1 METKMTIDSD
11 NINNNEINATL
22 FIRLIRNHIYLIM
35 ILLIVT
41 YTLVFLW
48 SKNQDVIHESEINIS
63 TQTFDI
69 FDASLNTATLSSYNL
84 GNNEMYNKKIFFE
97 AYRDALFERE
107 NIIEALRV
115 FYSGKNIKFTNDSL
129 LAESRFILKGMKSW
143 DYTRE
148 HNMIFNFKTK
158 DLDFSNFF
166 IIWYVPYV
174 EERVKTEWL
183 SLVKNG
189 LLLSNNVEQIEL
201 ENKIYNK
208 EQKIE
213 RIKSN
218 LIIEKEQVL
227 KGLFFNLKIAEKL
240 NIIDI
245 QLPQTPFVQKQ
256 NNVMF
261 EADTTNHYEPY
272 SNGSIPLYFFGSTL
286 LKEEIAIVNSKDSSS
301 RSLESDIFSLS
312 QLKQRIDLHKKIA
325 LGIGIT
331 EPELQYASPGAL
343 TIYATIQD
351 VLKSRNVVNYNLELI
366 RFGINKSNI
375 STLLF
380 LSTFGVILAS
390 IILILFRWKFF
401 NYRIK

>member
-1 METKMTIDSD
+1 MTIDSD

-35 ILLIVT
+35 ILLIIT

-48 SKNQDVIHESEINIS
+48 SENQDVIHETEINIS
-63 TQTFDI
+63 TQKFDI
-69 FDASLNTATLSSYNL
+69 FDASLNTKTLNSYNL
-84 GNNEMYNKKIFFE
+84 GNSEMYNKKVFYE
-97 AYRDALFERE
+97 KYRDELFKRE
-107 NIIEALRV
+107 NIIAALRF
-115 FYSGKNIKFTNDSL
+115 FYSEKNIKFTDDLL
-129 LAESRFILKGMKSW
+129 LAESRLVLNGLKSW

-148 HNMIFNFKTK
+148 DNMIFNFKTK
-158 DLDFSNFF
+158 DIDFSNFF
-166 IIWYVPYV
+166 IIWYAPYV
-174 EERVKTEWL
+174 EERVKNEWL

-189 LLLSNNVEQIEL
+189 LILSNNVEKIEL
-201 ENKIYNK
+201 ENEINDKERKIA
-208 EQKIE
+208 

-227 KGLFFNLKIAEKL
+227 KELSFNLKIAEKL

-245 QLPQTPFVQKQ
+245 QLPQIPFIKEK

-272 SNGSIPLYFFGSTL
+272 SNGSIPLYFFGSKL

-301 RSLESDIFSLS
+301 RNLESHIFSLS

-325 LGIGIT
+325 LDIGII
-331 EPELQYASPGAL
+331 EPEFQYATPGAL
-343 TIYATIQD
+343 TIYATIRD
-351 VLKSRNVVNYNLELI
+351 ILESRNVVNYNLELI
-366 RFGINKSNI
+366 RYNQIKPNLL
-375 STLLF
+375 TLLF
-380 LSTFGVILAS
+380 LSTFTIILIS
-390 IILILFRWKFF
+390 IILILLRWKFF